1 MKLQSAPRIVHVG
14 PVFSVERREFTNP
27 RDPSAPSI
35 VRDIVRHP
43 GAVAVVPV
51 LDDGRLVLIRNH
63 RVAVDEWLVELC
75 AGKLERGEAPASAA
89 GRELIEETGYR
100 ADSVTPLGTI
110 YTSPGF
116 ADELM
121 HLFLARG
128 LHVVPQALEDGERIE
143 VILRTPEEALAM
155 IESGEIRDG
164 KTIAG
169 LMLWWRRGL
178 A

>member
-1 MKLQSAPRIVHVG
+1 MKLQSAPRVVHVG
-14 PVFSVERREFTNP
+14 PFFSVERREFTNP
-27 RDPSAPSI
+27 RDAAAPAI

-51 LDDGRLVLIRNH
+51 LEDGRLVLIRNH
-63 RVAVDEWLVELC
+63 RVAVDEWLIELC
-75 AGKLERGEAPASAA
+75 AGKLERGEEPVLAA

-100 ADSVTPLGTI
+100 ADTMTALGTFF
-110 YTSPGF
+110 TSPGF
-116 ADELM
+116 ADERM
-121 HLFLARG
+121 HVFEARG
-128 LHVVPQALEDGERIE
+128 LHAVPQALEDGERIE
-143 VILRTPEEALAM
+143 VILRTPEETMGM
-155 IESGEIRDG
+155 IESGEIKDG